1 MCRADA
7 KNREA
12 RAELAAVTATLK
24 ARREEEK
31 KAYGSMFSGKSM
43 YREEELREKR
53 KLEEVTPHPA
63 PQPHPN
69 PEPGPGPNP
78 SPEPNPDPHP
88 EQERQ
93 AKERERQA
101 EAKLKQEWRN
111 PSPSPSPNPSPNPS
125 PRGLARAGVAQ
136 P

>member
-31 KAYGSMFSGKSM
+31 KAYGSMFSGRSM

-53 KLEEVTPHPA
+53 KLEEVTPHPTQTK
-63 PQPHPN
+63 PKPKPK
-69 PEPGPGPNP
+69 P
-78 SPEPNPDPHP
+78 SPEPTP
-88 EQERQ
+88 
-93 AKERERQA
+93 
-101 EAKLKQEWRN
+101 
-111 PSPSPSPNPSPNPS
+111 
-125 PRGLARAGVAQ
+125 
-136 P
+136 